1 MRLAPQPSAQ
11 TLRLLIVVLLLTFGV
26 TASPVISTGCP
37 DRCVCDDQLVVQCA
51 GQHLTTFPVNL
62 PLATRQLIISN
73 NRIVELPPLALNYLS
88 DLVYLDCSN
97 NSLTEISE
105 STFGN
110 LRKLAYLDLSFNILT
125 RIEDRTFGPLASL
138 VMLRMTDNPG
148 LSEIHPDAFTENENL
163 QVLDVSRNNL
173 TVLNITS
180 LLALPALRSLGLS
193 GNPWSCE
200 CENEDLCLWV
210 HLETFKFQ
218 DEGQTVCG
226 SPAEMQGLRLG
237 EVGIQLRTFCHQTL
251 GSWDYLFFVAIGF
264 VIFAAGTVSAWLMGV
279 VMVLYERYIKRKDEQ
294 LENEDE
300 SSEAAHVPMARTE
313 RENRSLKTSLI
324 V

>member
-1 MRLAPQPSAQ
+1 MLLAPQPTSAHP
-11 TLRLLIVVLLLTFGV
+11 LRLVVCFLLLCGAGV
-26 TASPVISTGCP
+26 LASPIITAGCP
-37 DRCVCDDQLVVQCA
+37 DRCVCDDQFVVQCA

-73 NRIVELPPLALNYLS
+73 NRISELPPLALNYLS

-97 NSLTEISE
+97 NTLTEISE

-110 LRKLAYLDLSFNILT
+110 LRKLAYLDLSFNTLH

-148 LSEIHPDAFTENENL
+148 LSDIHPDAFLENEAL

-173 TVLNITS
+173 TALNITS
-180 LLALPALRSLGLS
+180 LIALPTLRSVGLS
-193 GNPWSCE
+193 GNPWSCQ
-200 CENEDLCLWV
+200 CDNEDLCLWV

-218 DEGQTVCG
+218 E
-226 SPAEMQGLRLG
+226 AKRLRWFI
-237 EVGIQLRTFCHQTL
+237 VGIQLRTLCHQSL
-251 GSWDYLFFVAIGF
+251 DSLDYLFFVVIGF

-279 VMVLYERYIKRKDEQ
+279 SCYMPLPKSKDTEKNTINSNPNNIFIVLY
-294 LENEDE
+294 
-300 SSEAAHVPMARTE
+300 
-313 RENRSLKTSLI
+313 
-324 V
+324 

>member
-1 MRLAPQPSAQ
+1 MINPHDSFLVC
-11 TLRLLIVVLLLTFGV
+11 ICV
-26 TASPVISTGCP
+26 T
-37 DRCVCDDQLVVQCA
+37 D
-51 GQHLTTFPVNL
+51 
-62 PLATRQLIISN
+62 
-73 NRIVELPPLALNYLS
+73 
-88 DLVYLDCSN
+88 
-97 NSLTEISE
+97 E
-105 STFGN
+105 S
-110 LRKLAYLDLSFNILT
+110 
-125 RIEDRTFGPLASL
+125 
-138 VMLRMTDNPG
+138 
-148 LSEIHPDAFTENENL
+148 
-163 QVLDVSRNNL
+163 
-173 TVLNITS
+173 
-180 LLALPALRSLGLS
+180 
-193 GNPWSCE
+193 
-200 CENEDLCLWV
+200 
-210 HLETFKFQ
+210 
-218 DEGQTVCG
+218 QTVCG